1 MSTNASLALYED
13 ALDMLADLVRQL
25 GGPKK
30 VGPALRG
37 ASVPLET
44 AAQWVRDC
52 LNRDRRERFDPEQF
66 LHILRLAREADI
78 HSGKWWLDA
87 ELGYELGK
95 PLNPRDQIAQ
105 LQREFIES
113 VHSLRDQADRI
124 ERLARS
130 PLRDV
135 SGAS

>member
-1 MSTNASLALYED
+1 MSTNNSLALYED

-37 ASVPLET
+37 ASVPVDA
-44 AAQWVRDC
+44 AAQWLRDC

-66 LHILRLAREADI
+66 LLLMRLARDQGI
-78 HSGKWWLDA
+78 HSGKFWLDS
-87 ELGYELGK
+87 ELGYEQGR
-95 PLNPRDQIAQ
+95 PVNPADELAT
-105 LQREFIES
+105 LQRNFIES
-113 VHSLRDQADRI
+113 VHLQQDLVDRI

-130 PLRDV
+130 PLKAV
-135 SGAS
+135 AGE